1 MTRARDFNLQ
11 NNFTASG
18 RIVKVNAIT
27 GVTASLVARGEDILV
42 RSLQADIR
50 TRSSGCWPGRNCNF
64 MPDETRDREITTLPR
79 LRRES
84 PSREPFARVAIE
96 DSLLPYLFFRR
107 SGVKST
113 PPAFPSG
120 KDTMRT
126 DSLVDSC
133 AQYRPSM
140 SPRRLPPPIPIKCI
154 GWAIKFPL
162 IVIRFYAIKIIKYK
176 ISMRNA
182 IL

>member
-50 TRSSGCWPGRNCNF
+50 TRRSSGCWPGRNCNF

-79 LRRES
+79 SRRES
-84 PSREPFARVAIE
+84 PSREWLSKI
-96 DSLLPYLFFRR
+96 LFFPISFFDDRGWNPPLPR
-107 SGVKST
+107 FYPGGT
-113 PPAFPSG
+113 PWEP
-120 KDTMRT
+120 M
-126 DSLVDSC
+126 VDSR

-154 GWAIKFPL
+154 GWATKFPL

-176 ISMRNA
+176 ISMRDA
-182 IL
+182 IS